1 MITAVSYG
9 YSSFTGTF
17 SLPGAIGLDAGGF
30 LFPTQ
35 DETVKEKKAIAEK
48 KESQDLESRLRPAY
62 DGLALIAAR
71 SAEESENI
79 PVSSL
84 NIHSNYLVP
93 LQQQTIS
100 FPLYSLASQAIAF
113 DNTDAGYGSSSAAY
127 IAPQQYLADMTYSY
141 QVSANSSLLSERVF
155 HLQYHAPFEYAI
167 KEMDWGLIAYQIY
180 EREVFPQ
187 AYLQSASI
195 QMERINPMMDRM
207 QSKPPPQK
215 NIKTLLIIHLIQI
228 TTYTTLP

>member
-93 LQQQTIS
+93 LFHCIRWH
-100 FPLYSLASQAIAF
+100 LKL
-113 DNTDAGYGSSSAAY
+113 
-127 IAPQQYLADMTYSY
+127 
-141 QVSANSSLLSERVF
+141 LLS
-155 HLQYHAPFEYAI
+155 I
-167 KEMDWGLIAYQIY
+167 
-180 EREVFPQ
+180 
-187 AYLQSASI
+187 
-195 QMERINPMMDRM
+195 
-207 QSKPPPQK
+207 
-215 NIKTLLIIHLIQI
+215 TL
-228 TTYTTLP
+228 TLDMVLLLRHI